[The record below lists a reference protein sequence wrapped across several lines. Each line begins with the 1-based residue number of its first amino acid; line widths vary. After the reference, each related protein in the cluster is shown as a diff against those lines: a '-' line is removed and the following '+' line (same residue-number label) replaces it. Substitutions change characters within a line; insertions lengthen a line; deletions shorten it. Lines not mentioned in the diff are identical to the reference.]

1 MSLSRFDLHGRVAVV
16 LGGTS
21 GLGLSIAR
29 GLAEAGAAVVP
40 VGRRAAL
47 VEVAADVIEA
57 TGARTLRLTA
67 DATSRAS
74 LEHLRDAVLA
84 AFHRIDIL
92 VNSTGQ
98 TLKKPTTELTSA
110 EWTVVTGSILDA
122 TLLACQVFH
131 APLKDS
137 RHGRVVNIASLGSYL
152 AFHQVAAYCAAKS
165 AVLYLTSS
173 LGCEWARDGICV
185 NAIAP
190 GVFPTELNAD
200 LLHNTPRAQEMLM
213 RTPMRRFG
221 KAEELVGAALLLASD
236 AASFITG
243 QSIVVD
249 GGYLASGVNS

>member
-1 MSLSRFDLHGRVAVV
+1 MSLARFDLHGRVAVV
-16 LGGTS
+16 VGGTS
-21 GLGLSIAR
+21 GLGLAIAR

-40 VGRRAAL
+40 VGRRSHL
-47 VEVAADVIEA
+47 VDVAAGVVEA
-57 TGARTLRLTA
+57 AGGASLRVTA
-67 DATSRAS
+67 DATDRAS
-74 LEHLRDAVLA
+74 LEHLREVVLA
-84 AFHRIDIL
+84 TFGRLDIL

-98 TLKKPTTELTSA
+98 TLKKPTAEVNETEWAAVS
-110 EWTVVTGSILDA
+110 ESILTA
-122 TLLACQVFH
+122 TVLACQVFY
-131 APLKDS
+131 APLKAS
-137 RHGRVVNIASLGSYL
+137 GQGRVINIASLGSFV

-165 AVLYLTSS
+165 AVLSLTRS

-200 LLHNTPRAQEMLM
+200 LLHNTPRAQEILM

-221 KAEELVGAALLLASD
+221 KADELVGAALLLASG

-243 QSIVVD
+243 QCIAVD